1 MRWTQVELDF
11 YADTGSVRLDAN
23 KARSMEGKA

>member
-11 YADTGSVRLDAN
+11 YADTGSVRLYPN